1 MSTPRDPELAGRI
14 CLALMRIGTRLASG
28 FDAGFASHGLTQGQF
43 RLLIA
48 VANCEG
54 STGATPSA
62 LADYLFVERATVSV
76 LIKRPLAKR
85 LLSRRRGTDA
95 RSYRVSLTSAGWE
108 ALKAIKPLATAS
120 ADAALAG
127 IGPRELAALERQLN
141 AVEAGLRARDVPQ
154 TTASAAVGR
163 TRR

>member
-1 MSTPRDPELAGRI
+1 MSPARDPELAGRI
-14 CLALMRIGTRLASG
+14 CLALMRVGTRLASG

-85 LLSRRRGTDA
+85 LLVRRRGTDA
-95 RSYRVSLTSAGWE
+95 RSYRVSLTPAGWE
-108 ALKAIKPLATAS
+108 ALKAIKPHATAS
-120 ADAALAG
+120 AATALAG
-127 IGPRELAALERQLN
+127 IPTRELEALEKQLA
-141 AVEAGLRARDVPQ
+141 AVEASLRA
-154 TTASAAVGR
+154 AR
-163 TRR
+163 TQP

>member
-1 MSTPRDPELAGRI
+1 MSNARDPELAGRI

-85 LLSRRRGTDA
+85 LLARKRGTDA
-95 RSYRVSLTSAGWE
+95 RSYRVSLTPAGWE
-108 ALKAIKPLATAS
+108 ALKAIKPHATAS

-127 IGPRELAALERQLN
+127 IGVRELEALERQLN
-141 AVEAGLRARDVPQ
+141 TVEASLRA
-154 TTASAAVGR
+154 
-163 TRR
+163 TRAQD

>member
-1 MSTPRDPELAGRI
+1 MSPSRDPELAGRI

-54 STGATPSA
+54 TEGATPSA

-76 LIKRPLAKR
+76 LIKRPLSTR
-85 LLSRRRGTDA
+85 LLARRRGPDA
-95 RSYRVSLTSAGWE
+95 RSYRVSLTAAGWA
-108 ALKAIKPLATAS
+108 ALQAIKPHATAS
-120 ADAALAG
+120 ANVALSG
-127 IGPRELAALERQLN
+127 IAVRELQALERQLDV
-141 AVEAGLRARDVPQ
+141 VEKGLRARSTPQ
-154 TTASAAVGR
+154 RDS
-163 TRR
+163 

>member
-1 MSTPRDPELAGRI
+1 MSPARDPELAGRI
-14 CLALMRIGTRLASG
+14 CLALMRVGTRLASG
-28 FDAGFASHGLTQGQF
+28 FDAGFGSHGLTQGQF

-85 LLSRRRGTDA
+85 LLVRRRGTDA
-95 RSYRVSLTSAGWE
+95 RSYRVSITPAGWE
-108 ALKAIKPLATAS
+108 ALKAIKPHATAS
-120 ADAALAG
+120 AATALAG
-127 IGPRELAALERQLN
+127 IPTRELEALEKQL
-141 AVEAGLRARDVPQ
+141 AGVEASLRAARAQP
-154 TTASAAVGR
+154 
-163 TRR
+163 